1 MRASDL
7 AILLGVILL
16 WGGSLTVAKI
26 GFTVFPPLLL
36 MTLRFGLVAVLL
48 VPFYRLPRTRLKDI
62 LLLSVVL
69 GSLHFGAMFYG
80 VQEVQA
86 GTASLLTQV
95 QVPFSAMLAAFFLS
109 DRIGWRRA
117 GGMTVAFA
125 GVILIGGA
133 PDLLDSLF
141 HVGLILLA
149 SLAWAFGAFH
159 VKRMAEANGEATDG
173 QMLNCWIAV
182 FATPQMIALTLIVED
197 GQWAALTAAD
207 WRGWFAAFYM
217 AVAVVIVGYGQWYRM
232 LATYSLNQVMPVML
246 LVPVVG
252 VVAGAIFLGEPL
264 TWRVLVGG
272 GLVIAGVAVIL
283 VRRPRTTLPMPTA
296 TS

>member
-1 MRASDL
+1 MRSVDV

-16 WGGSLTVAKI
+16 WGGSIAVAKI
-26 GFTVFPPLLL
+26 GFAVFPPLLM

-48 VPFYRLPRTRLKDI
+48 APFYRLPLKRLPDL
-62 LLLSVVL
+62 LLLSVIL

-80 VQEVQA
+80 VQRVEA

-95 QVPFSAMLAAFFLS
+95 QVPFSAMLAAVFLN

-117 GGMTVAFA
+117 GGMAVAFA

-133 PDLLDSLF
+133 PNLTDNLL

-149 SLAWAFGAFH
+149 SLSWAFGAFH
-159 VKRMAEANGEATDG
+159 VKRMAAPGKEAANG

-182 FATPQMIALTLIVED
+182 FATPQMLALSLAFED
-197 GQWAALTAAD
+197 GQWEALTAPD
-207 WRGWFAAFYM
+207 WRGWFAAAYM
-217 AVAVVIVGYGQWYRM
+217 AIAVVIIGYGQWYRM
-232 LATYSLNQVMPVML
+232 LARYSLNQVMPIML
-246 LVPVVG
+246 LVPMVG
-252 VVAGAIFLGEPL
+252 VAAGVVLLDEPV
-264 TWRVLVGG
+264 TWRVLIGG

-283 VRRPRTTLPMPTA
+283 IRRPRTTLPMPTA